1 MMEKGME
8 RVFGEKLC
16 AGVPPVFV
24 AIALAIVAR
33 SAAAVVVDGVA
44 YDATTGYVLMS
55 ANDTGEYSSV
65 TGALH
70 WVGQTEPPQPDKNYF
85 IQTSKILRTPK
96 NGNTAAFPLLT
107 FAGQSLTLGGG
118 QITHAL
124 NSGMG
129 EDKTPGIAWGNLRIL
144 GGKYIAGCQ
153 LNVIKNSQI
162 SFVPTSLGPVEF
174 DFNQTSP
181 GTKGTGL
188 YFRQTT
194 FSNTSSGATA
204 IFYNS
209 KRTDSTGI
217 IFRDCDFSGFNGS
230 FQFGKQGIGT
240 STYADF
246 GNGTVFPG
254 TVVIE
259 TNAEFHAT
267 ATSGSLTLDA
277 LTIKQGGVF
286 YFPKTDVTLNVGTLR
301 NEDGR
306 MVSLDSASAPG
317 IVNVTNNFVTD
328 RTLVLSGFGYTV
340 TTGTAQTA
348 SIPFMS
354 VPEGTTIHDGLFEY
368 KPVSGGLPNIVV
380 SSETVGGTICLSV
393 AKKEIETIKNRDS
406 SANGGSSFQESRT
419 SNWSDGRQPH
429 SGVDYVVGLSGY
441 GNQLMTGDTTGA
453 ANAAAGACMFA
464 GDSFTVLGGTLA
476 LCDVYLNVF
485 SNLTVVAGGTI
496 SAFTGQGRA
505 NVLRGNTLT
514 LLQSSTSPSALIS
527 CQGGAWL
534 VVENELLGSADL
546 DICRHSNASKMY
558 ACLIDLRA
566 LNTNYTGR
574 ITLACGGWR
583 TGTNWEGDNMS
594 RQVTL
599 NVDDARNLGGPLAS
613 FTYDALRV
621 RDCQILSVTNDVAFT
636 EQTRGLFIDGCARFN
651 VASGKTLT
659 LAQPLT
665 FAGKLR
671 KEGAGM
677 LAMGGTV
684 AFTADRLSDPD
695 GLDGT
700 NVLEVVEG
708 YVKPLSKTAAD
719 GLALTFENGT
729 SLALDIAPSNADMA
743 QYGLYNVKADAPVTL
758 AEGMS
763 TLPVTLNTDG
773 IVEPAPVYEVA
784 LATVKDRTLATAL
797 KGRLSVTKPWPN
809 YVAELSLRDNPDDGN
824 SCTVVARIRL
834 AGLTVIFR

>member
-1 MMEKGME
+1 MKGKGME
-8 RVFGEKLC
+8 SVSGEKLC

-33 SAAAVVVDGVA
+33 SAAAVVVDGVT

-55 ANDTGEYSSV
+55 EKDLGEYSSV

-85 IQTSKILRTPK
+85 IQTGMTLRTPK

-129 EDKTPGIAWGNLRIL
+129 EDKTPGVQWDDLRIL
-144 GGKYIAGCQ
+144 GGQYVAGCQ
-153 LNVIKNSQI
+153 LNVIRDSKI
-162 SFVPTSLGPVEF
+162 TFVPTSLGPVEF
-174 DFNQTSP
+174 NFNQPNP
-181 GTKGTGL
+181 GSAGTGL
-188 YFRQTT
+188 WFRNTT
-194 FSNTSSGATA
+194 FSGTSAEATA

-209 KRTDSTGI
+209 ARADSTGI
-217 IFRDCDFSGFNGS
+217 AFRNCDFSGFTGT
-230 FQFGKQGIGT
+230 FQFGKQGIDK
-240 STYADF
+240 STCADF
-246 GNGTVFPG
+246 GSGTVFPG

-259 TNAEFHAT
+259 TNAEFRT
-267 ATSGSLTLDA
+267 TISSGSLSLD
-277 LTIKQGGVF
+277 TIRIKRGGQF
-286 YFPKTDVTLNVGTLR
+286 YFPKTGVTLNVGTLW

-306 MVSLDSASAPG
+306 MATQSSASAPG
-317 IVNVTNNFVTD
+317 IVNVANNFVTD
-328 RTLVLSGFGYTV
+328 RTFVLAGLGYTV
-340 TTGTAQTA
+340 ATGTAQTA

-354 VPEGTTIHDGLFEY
+354 VPEGTAIHDGLFEY

-380 SSETVGGTICLSV
+380 SSETVDGKISLGV
-393 AKKEIETIKNRDS
+393 AKKEIVTVTVRDS
-406 SANGGSSFQESRT
+406 SANGGSSFKETKT

-429 SGVDYVVGLSGY
+429 SGADYVVGLSGC
-441 GNQLMTGDTTGA
+441 GNQLMTADTTGA
-453 ANAAAGACMFA
+453 ARAADGACMFA

-496 SAFTGQGRA
+496 SAFTAPGRV

-514 LLQSSTSPSALIS
+514 LLPSTSSSALIS
-527 CQGGAWL
+527 CQNGAWL
-534 VVENELLGSADL
+534 VVENELLGSAAL
-546 DICRHSNASKMY
+546 DICRHSNGSSMH

-583 TGTNWEGDNMS
+583 TGTNWEGNNMS
-594 RQVTL
+594 KQVTL
-599 NVDDARNLGGPLAS
+599 CVRDACNLGGQLAS

-651 VASGKTLT
+651 VSSGNTLT

-671 KEGAGM
+671 KEGAGT
-677 LAMGGTV
+677 LALGGTV

-708 YVKPLSKTAAD
+708 SVKPLSKTAAD
-719 GLALTFENGT
+719 GLAFSFASGT

-743 QYGLYNVKADAPVTL
+743 QYGLYDVKADAPVTL

-773 IVEPAPVYEVA
+773 IAEPAPVYEVA

-797 KGRLSVTKPWPN
+797 KGQLSVTKPWPN

>member
-1 MMEKGME
+1 MMKKGME

-24 AIALAIVAR
+24 AIALTIVAR
-33 SAAAVVVDGVA
+33 SAAAVVVDGVT

-70 WVGQTEPPQPDKNYF
+70 WAGQTEPPQPDKNYF
-85 IQTSKILRTPK
+85 IQTGRILRTPK
-96 NGNTAAFPLLT
+96 NGNSAAFPLLT

-129 EDKTPGIAWGNLRIL
+129 EDKTPGIAWGALRIL

-174 DFNQTSP
+174 DYNQTSP
-181 GTKGTGL
+181 GAKGTGL

-194 FSNTSSGATA
+194 FSNTGSGATA

-217 IFRDCDFSGFNGS
+217 IFRNCDFSGFTGS

-267 ATSGSLTLDA
+267 AASGSLTLDA
-277 LTIKQGGVF
+277 LTIKQGGLF
-286 YFPKTDVTLNVGTLR
+286 YFPKTGVTLNVGTLR

-317 IVNVTNNFVTD
+317 IVNVTNNLVPD
-328 RTLVLSGFGYTV
+328 LPLVLSGFGYAV
-340 TTGTAQTA
+340 TTGTAQTV
-348 SIPFMS
+348 SMPFMS

-368 KPVSGGLPNIVV
+368 KPVLGGLPNIVV
-380 SSETVGGTICLSV
+380 SSETVGGTICLSI

-429 SGVDYVVGLSGY
+429 SGVDYVVGLSGC
-441 GNQLMTGDTTGA
+441 GNQLMTADTTGA
-453 ANAAAGACMFA
+453 ARAADGACMFA
-464 GDSFTVLGGTLA
+464 GDSLTVLGGALA
-476 LCDVYLNVF
+476 LCDVLRNVF
-485 SNLTVVAGGTI
+485 SNLTVVAGATI
-496 SAFTGQGRA
+496 SAYTA
-505 NVLRGNTLT
+505 SEKPNYLCGNTLT
-514 LLQSSTSPSALIS
+514 LLPSTSAAVLLSS
-527 CQGGAWL
+527 QNGAWI

-546 DICRHSNASKMY
+546 DVCRHSNGSSMG

-574 ITLACGGWR
+574 ITVACGGWR
-583 TGTNWEGDNMS
+583 TGTNWEGNNMS
-594 RQVTL
+594 KQVTL
-599 NVDDARNLGGPLAS
+599 RVGDARNLGGPLAS
-613 FTYDALRV
+613 FLYDALRV

-636 EQTRGLFIDGCARFN
+636 DQTRGLLIDGCARFN
-651 VASGKTLT
+651 VASGKKLT

-671 KEGAGM
+671 KEGAGT
-677 LAMGGTV
+677 LALGGTV

-708 YVKPLSKTAAD
+708 SVKPLSKTAAN
-719 GLALTFENGT
+719 GLAMTFAAGT
-729 SLALDIAPSNADMA
+729 SLALDIAPADA
-743 QYGLYNVKADAPVTL
+743 DVRRYGLYDVLESTPITL
-758 AEGMS
+758 ASGMD
-763 TLPVTLNTDG
+763 TLPVTLD
-773 IVEPAPVYEVA
+773 VLDVAEPEPLYELGLV
-784 LATVKDRTLATAL
+784 TVKDRAIAEAL
-797 KGRLSVTKPWPN
+797 KGQLSVSSPWKN
-809 YVAELSLRDNPDDGN
+809 YIVDLDLRNNPDT
-824 SCTVVARIRL
+824 SCTVVA
-834 AGLTVIFR
+834 TVYQGGMTIIFR